1 MGGLGPRPSKRLGI
15 RGLIAALRFLT
26 IVPVPGRPL
35 EGPEGLGRAAGWF
48 PVVGLALGGILLVED
63 RLLSIAFPPILSALV
78 VLVTWKL
85 LTGAIHLDGVADS
98 LDGLVG
104 RDRDQRLAI
113 MRDSRIGVFA
123 TVGLIFLLLLGLVA
137 LSGLPWP
144 LRAKALLLAP
154 AVGRL
159 APLVL
164 ARTCAPAAPG
174 RGVGALFM
182 AGVAWR
188 AVGVGGGVVAAASVA
203 ILWPWGLAAA
213 GTGLAAAWAVGR
225 YFSARL
231 GGLTGDGLGAG
242 VELAELTVLMAFASL
257 HHLGLV

>member
-1 MGGLGPRPSKRLGI
+1 
-15 RGLIAALRFLT
+15 
-26 IVPVPGRPL
+26 L

-63 RLLSIAFPPILSALV
+63 RLVSVAFPPVLAAIV
-78 VLVTWKL
+78 VLATWKL
-85 LTGAIHLDGVADS
+85 LSGAIHLDGVADS
-98 LDGLVG
+98 LDGLLG

-154 AVGRL
+154 AAGRL

-164 ARTCAPAAPG
+164 ARTCEPATPG
-174 RGVGALFM
+174 RGSGAAFM
-182 AGVAWR
+182 ERVTSWALAI
-188 AVGVGGGVVAAASVA
+188 GGVVVAIASVA

-213 GTGLAAAWAVGR
+213 GTGLAVSWAVGR

-242 VELAELTVLMAFASL
+242 VELAELAVLMAFASL
-257 HHLGLV
+257 HHLGFV